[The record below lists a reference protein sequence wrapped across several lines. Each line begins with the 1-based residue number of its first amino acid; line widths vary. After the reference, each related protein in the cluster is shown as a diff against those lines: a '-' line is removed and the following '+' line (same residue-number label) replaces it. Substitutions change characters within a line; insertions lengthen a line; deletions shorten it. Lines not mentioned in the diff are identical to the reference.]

1 MNLAFQ
7 QHTINA
13 AAKRLMDKAVA
24 MGCAS
29 IPDCPDLTNEQ
40 LVREYLMSF
49 AEREFA
55 ELKEVVG
62 GQIYG
67 CAFKSI
73 FVVFESMAHVVETSP
88 VPTTKNGERGT
99 HLATFWQCLS

>member
-7 QHTINA
+7 QHSINA
-13 AAKRLMDKAVA
+13 AAKRLMDEAVA
-24 MGCAS
+24 TGYAS
-29 IPDCPDLTNEQ
+29 IPDCSDLTNEQ

-49 AEREFA
+49 AQNEFS
-55 ELKEVVG
+55 ELEEVVN

-73 FVVFESMAHVVETSP
+73 FVVFESMAHVVEMRP
-88 VPTTKNGERGT
+88 VPMTKNGERGT

>member
-7 QHTINA
+7 QHSINA
-13 AAKRLMDKAVA
+13 ATKRLMYEAAVT
-24 MGCAS
+24 GHSSIQDCA
-29 IPDCPDLTNEQ
+29 DLTDEQ
-40 LVREYLMSF
+40 LVRDYLMSF
-49 AEREFA
+49 AERDFS
-55 ELKEVVG
+55 ELKEIVD

-73 FVVFESMAHVVETSP
+73 FIVFESMAHVVEMSP
-88 VPTTKNGERGT
+88 VPMTKNGERGT